1 MVLFV
6 GGKKFHF
13 LGEKDCEHNSEKS
26 IHKGLASCSTGPNNN
41 LRELEEV
48 QISSSGEIL
57 YVHKNEM
64 AVAKCTSADI
74 DDTLPRYAGT
84 SEMTFQLLVIL
95 TTSRGFSIGHLDRS
109 DHDLIKNFFDASLAT
124 LSKKNGN
131 ECIDVHMVGGFNDD
145 RGLSEEL
152 TRRIIGHLMGSNLTF
167 LLKTYFCLDM
177 NDQVIGDKIHAPIHR
192 AMVLDIKTRSVKP
205 AFIAPAAWGPLLVL
219 RNASLY
225 ALSETPHM
233 SNILDPLSHRLCF
246 KPFMIHWKKMVEL
259 AQLASRAKAKL
270 AQYSK
275 TPQQESDHFYNLL
288 RRTSGLVGYMLV
300 SGNDFFEGRNLE
312 LSLDV
317 TKKQWIPLNPQT
329 ESAKKHQLALNY

>member
-6 GGKKFHF
+6 GGKEFHF
-13 LGEKDCEHNSEKS
+13 SSKNDIGSDVEKVIYKE
-26 IHKGLASCSTGPNNN
+26 LASRSSVPNNN
-41 LRELEEV
+41 LGGLEEV

-57 YVHKNEM
+57 YVHRNEM
-64 AVAKCTSADI
+64 AVAKCNSSDV

-84 SEMTFQLLVIL
+84 SEMTFQLLIIL
-95 TTSRGFSIGHLDRS
+95 TTSRGFSIGHFDQS
-109 DHDLIKNFFDASLAT
+109 DHERIKDFFNYSLAT
-124 LSKKNGN
+124 LNRRNGD

-145 RGLSEEL
+145 VGISEEL
-152 TRRIIGHLMGSNLTF
+152 TVRILSHLIGSNLTF

-177 NDQVIGDKIHAPIHR
+177 NDQLIDNKIHAPIHR
-192 AMVLDIKTRSVKP
+192 AVVLDIKSHSVKP
-205 AFIAPAAWGPLLVL
+205 ASIAPSARGPLLVL

-225 ALSETPHM
+225 ALPRVPRM

-246 KPFMIHWKKMVEL
+246 KPFMMHWKKMIEL
-259 AQLASRAKAKL
+259 SQLASKPEAEL

-275 TPQQESDHFYNLL
+275 TPLQESDHFYNLL

-300 SGNDFFEGRNLE
+300 SGNDFFEGRDLE

-317 TKKQWIPLNPQT
+317 TRKQWIPMNPQT
-329 ESAKKHQLALNY
+329 ESAMRHQLALNY

>member
-13 LGEKDCEHNSEKS
+13 LGEKDCENNSEKS
-26 IHKGLASCSTGPNNN
+26 IHKGLASCSTGPNIN
-41 LRELEEV
+41 LGELEEV

-74 DDTLPRYAGT
+74 DNTLPRYAGT

-95 TTSRGFSIGHLDRS
+95 TTSRGFSIGHLDRT
-109 DHDLIKNFFDASLAT
+109 DHDVIEGFFDASLTT
-124 LSKKNGN
+124 LSKKNED
-131 ECIDVHMVGGFNDD
+131 ECIDVHIVGGFNDD

-152 TRRIIGHLMGSNLTF
+152 TRRIIGLLMGSNLTF

-205 AFIAPAAWGPLLVL
+205 ASIAPVAWGPLLVL
-219 RNASLY
+219 RNASLF
-225 ALSETPHM
+225 ALSETPRM

-259 AQLASRAKAKL
+259 AQLASKAKAKL
-270 AQYSK
+270 EQYSK

-317 TKKQWIPLNPQT
+317 TKKQWTPLNPQT
-329 ESAKKHQLALNY
+329 ESAKRHQVALNY